1 MVYLRRGESIYDKK
15 QSGNILRVEYISA
28 DPNLAIKVE
37 EVKGTPQT
45 IVKNIQVGRP
55 RIVPYENVDNVDLK
69 SMLGVTIKGMSAEQR
84 RAYNRLAQRKRQAK
98 EDMMK
103 LYGETAESFKE
114 STGKKIKDFNS
125 DERKIY
131 YKLNKKESRLLNKIK

>member
-103 LYGETAESFKE
+103 AQVK
-114 STGKKIKDFNS
+114 
-125 DERKIY
+125 R
-131 YKLNKKESRLLNKIK
+131 